1 MAGRAG
7 VDPKIVEERCES
19 SKKMKSQILSHGRN
33 ALIAAILLGM
43 IIGGVTAWSKWKDQI
58 LPVVLGVITGGG
70 AVLIVGGI
78 VYLVFAAVAARG
90 VKKWDDLRKRASQ
103 LEEMDKII
111 DRKASKLHRVPMLLD
126 MIANKL
132 QSVKQGSIQLVEQ
145 CDKYNATTT

>member
-1 MAGRAG
+1 MVGRA
-7 VDPKIVEERCES
+7 DAYRKIVKERCEY

-43 IIGGVTAWSKWKDQI
+43 IVGGVTAWSKWKDQI

-90 VKKWDDLRKRASQ
+90 VKKWDDLWKRPSQ
-103 LEEMDKII
+103 LTEMDEM
-111 DRKASKLHRVPMLLD
+111 ASKLHRVPMLLD
-126 MIANKL
+126 MIANKV

-145 CDKYNATTT
+145 CEK